1 MIAMTEY
8 DKCFSTALNG
18 HNPFNKD
25 GQERTELTIEEAR
38 TAFDYEIKAM
48 PCYDATGRKIPNL
61 NHLQSDDGVIIPCH
75 GVADGFT
82 PINHREVFDY
92 ITEKV
97 MPEIPEMKLEMAGTI
112 RGRSVG
118 VFAAKFGDTFAIKG
132 DNSPNELRLFFC
144 NPTNGTGTM
153 VMGFTNVRVV
163 CQNTLLAATKEAKAD
178 GFKIYH
184 TKNANI
190 EIAGAANMIREQAVA
205 ALEMKRRCEALA
217 EIGVDGETLRR
228 ALDAVYPLHQL
239 PEDSFAYARMKNLR
253 EGVIRQFEDGE
264 TAQTMTDKRSAWA
277 LFNSFTYPIFNPDE
291 KRLAKSKS
299 KDKAEIAYK
308 GMNGNIAEKV
318 GVIFRKVES
327 IVR

>member
-1 MIAMTEY
+1 MTKN
-8 DKCFSTALNG
+8 DKCYSTALNG

-38 TAFDYEIKAM
+38 TAFDYEIKSM
-48 PCYDATGRKIPNL
+48 PCFDATGREIPNL
-61 NHLQSDDGVIIPCH
+61 YHIASDDGIIIPCH
-75 GVADGFT
+75 GVTKGFT
-82 PINHREVFDY
+82 PINHRDVFDY
-92 ITEKV
+92 ITGKV

-132 DNSPNELRLFFC
+132 DKSPQELRLFFS

-153 VMGFTNVRVV
+153 VMGFTTVRVV
-163 CQNTLLAATKEAKAD
+163 CQNTLLAATKKAKSD
-178 GFKIYH
+178 GFEIYH

-190 EIAGAANMIREQAVA
+190 EITGAAKMIREQAVA
-205 ALEMKRRCEALA
+205 ALEIKRRCEALA
-217 EIGVDGETLRR
+217 EIGVDGETMRR

-239 PEDSFAYARMKNLR
+239 PEDSSAYVRMKNLR

-264 TAQTMTDKRSAWA
+264 TAQTMSDKRSAWA

-291 KRLAKSKS
+291 KKLAKSKT

-318 GVIFRKVES
+318 GVIFRKVEKV
-327 IVR
+327 VR

>member
-1 MIAMTEY
+1 MTKN

-38 TAFDYEIKAM
+38 TAFDYEIKSM
-48 PCYDATGRKIPNL
+48 PCYDGTGREIPNL
-61 NHLQSDDGVIIPCH
+61 YHIESDDGIIIPCH
-75 GVADGFT
+75 GVTKGFT
-82 PINHREVFDY
+82 PINHRDVFDY
-92 ITEKV
+92 ITAKV

-132 DNSPNELRLFFC
+132 DKSPQELRLFFS

-153 VMGFTNVRVV
+153 VMGFTTVRVV
-163 CQNTLLAATKEAKAD
+163 CQNTLLAATKKAKSD
-178 GFKIYH
+178 GFEIYH

-190 EIAGAANMIREQAVA
+190 EIMGAAKMIREQAVA
-205 ALEMKRRCEALA
+205 ALEIKRRCEALA

-239 PEDSFAYARMKNLR
+239 PEDSSAYARMNNLR

-264 TAQTMTDKRSAWA
+264 TAQTMSDKRSAWA

-291 KRLAKSKS
+291 KKLAKSKT

-318 GVIFRKVES
+318 GVIFRKVEQV
-327 IVR
+327 VR

>member
-1 MIAMTEY
+1 MIAMTEN

-38 TAFDYEIKAM
+38 TAFDYEIKSM
-48 PCYDATGRKIPNL
+48 PCFDSTGREIPNL
-61 NHLQSDDGVIIPCH
+61 YHIESDDGIIIPCH
-75 GVADGFT
+75 GVTKGFT
-82 PINHREVFDY
+82 PINHRDVFDY
-92 ITEKV
+92 ITAKV

-132 DNSPNELRLFFC
+132 DKSPQELRLFFS

-153 VMGFTNVRVV
+153 VMGFTTVRVV
-163 CQNTLLAATKEAKAD
+163 CQNTLLAATKNAKSD
-178 GFKIYH
+178 GFMIYH

-190 EIAGAANMIREQAVA
+190 EITGAVEMIREQAVA
-205 ALEMKRRCEALA
+205 ALEIKRRCEALA

-228 ALDAVYPLHQL
+228 ALEAVYPLHQL
-239 PEDSFAYARMKNLR
+239 PEESSAYARMKNLR

-264 TAQTMTDKRSAWA
+264 TAQTMSDKRSAWA

-291 KRLAKSKS
+291 KKLAKSKT

-318 GVIFRKVES
+318 GVIFRKVEQV
-327 IVR
+327 VR

>member
-1 MIAMTEY
+1 MTKN

-38 TAFDYEIKAM
+38 TAFDYEIKSM
-48 PCYDATGRKIPNL
+48 PCFDSTGREIPNL
-61 NHLQSDDGVIIPCH
+61 YHIESDDGIIIPCH
-75 GVADGFT
+75 GVTKGFT
-82 PINHREVFDY
+82 PINHRDVFDY
-92 ITEKV
+92 ITAKV

-132 DNSPNELRLFFC
+132 DKSPQELRLFFS

-153 VMGFTNVRVV
+153 VMGFTTVRVV
-163 CQNTLLAATKEAKAD
+163 CQNTLLAATKKAKSD
-178 GFKIYH
+178 GFEIYH

-190 EIAGAANMIREQAVA
+190 EITGAVEMIREQAVA
-205 ALEMKRRCEALA
+205 ALEIKRRCEALA

-228 ALDAVYPLHQL
+228 ALEAVYPLHQL
-239 PEDSFAYARMKNLR
+239 PEESSAYARMKNLR

-264 TAQTMTDKRSAWA
+264 TAQTMSDKRSAWA

-291 KRLAKSKS
+291 KKLAKSKT

-318 GVIFRKVES
+318 GVIFRKVEQV
-327 IVR
+327 VR